1 MSTES
6 ATPAP
11 VLMDLKRITTEMHE
25 LEDRLQLVGEL
36 ESGGPVV
43 FWLTQRL
50 VKRLVPHLLSW
61 LQPSATGGVT
71 AVAPLPDY
79 HTDAIQSFAQQ
90 AAIAQLPEQPP
101 VQAAQ
106 QDSTLLIDSIDVART
121 PEIIALTFKVGEL
134 KATLLM
140 AQQPL
145 RQWLAI
151 LHDQCRKGEWA
162 LDIWPEWII
171 DSAPSESQQVR
182 ATVH

>member
-1 MSTES
+1 
-6 ATPAP
+6 
-11 VLMDLKRITTEMHE
+11 MDLKRITTEMHE

-61 LQPSATGGVT
+61 LQPAGTG
-71 AVAPLPDY
+71 ANAAAPVPDY

-101 VQAAQ
+101 VQVAQ
-106 QDSTLLIDSIDVART
+106 QDS
-121 PEIIALTFKVGEL
+121 K
-134 KATLLM
+134 
-140 AQQPL
+140 
-145 RQWLAI
+145 WLAI
-151 LHDQCRKGEWA
+151 LHDKCRKGEWT
-162 LDIWPEWII
+162 LDIWPDWII

>member
-11 VLMDLKRITTEMHE
+11 APMDLKRITTEMHE
-25 LEDRLQLVGEL
+25 LEDRLQVVGEL

-61 LQPSATGGVT
+61 LHPAAMG
-71 AVAPLPDY
+71 ANAAAPVPDY

-106 QDSTLLIDSIDVART
+106 QDSKWLIDAIDVVRT
-121 PEIIALTFKVGEL
+121 PEIVALTFKFGEQ

-151 LHDQCRKGEWA
+151 LHDQCRKGEWT
-162 LDIWPEWII
+162 LDIWPDWII

>member
-11 VLMDLKRITTEMHE
+11 APMDLKRVTTEMHE

-36 ESGGPVV
+36 ESGEPVV

-61 LQPSATGGVT
+61 LQPAAPGVT
-71 AVAPLPDY
+71 AAASVPDY

-90 AAIAQLPEQPP
+90 AAVAQLPEQPP

-106 QDSTLLIDSIDVART
+106 QDSTLLIDSIDVVRT

-162 LDIWPEWII
+162 LDIWPDWII

>member
-11 VLMDLKRITTEMHE
+11 TPMDLKRVTTEMHE

-61 LQPSATGGVT
+61 LQPAATGVT
-71 AVAPLPDY
+71 AAASVPDY
-79 HTDAIQSFAQQ
+79 HADAIQSFAQQ
-90 AAIAQLPEQPP
+90 AAIAQLPQQPP

-106 QDSTLLIDSIDVART
+106 QDSTLLIDSIDVVRT
-121 PEIIALTFKVGEL
+121 PEIIAVTFKVGEQ

-140 AQQPL
+140 AQHPL

-151 LHDQCRKGEWA
+151 LHDQCRKGEWT
-162 LDIWPEWII
+162 LDIWPDWII

>member
-6 ATPAP
+6 STPAIAP
-11 VLMDLKRITTEMHE
+11 MDLKRITTEMHD

-36 ESGGPVV
+36 ASGGTVV

-61 LQPSATGGVT
+61 LQPSSTGVT
-71 AVAPLPDY
+71 AAAPVPDF
-79 HTDAIQSFAQQ
+79 HIDAIQTFAQQ

-106 QDSTLLIDSIDVART
+106 QDSTLLIDAIDVVRT
-121 PEIIALTFKVGEL
+121 PEIIALTFKAGEQ

-162 LDIWPEWII
+162 LDIWPDWII
-171 DSAPSESQQVR
+171 DSARSESQQVR

>member
-11 VLMDLKRITTEMHE
+11 APMDLKRVTTEMHD
-25 LEDRLQLVGEL
+25 LEDRLQLVGEV
-36 ESGGPVV
+36 ESGEPVV

-61 LQPSATGGVT
+61 LQPSSKGVS
-71 AVAPLPDY
+71 AAAPGPDY
-79 HTDAIQSFAQQ
+79 HTDAIQTFAQQ

-101 VQAAQ
+101 VQAVQ
-106 QDSTLLIDSIDVART
+106 QDGIRLIDSIDVVRT
-121 PEIIALTFKVGEL
+121 PDIISMTFKVGEQ

-162 LDIWPEWII
+162 LDIWPDWII

-182 ATVH
+182 TTVH

>member
-6 ATPAP
+6 STLATAP
-11 VLMDLKRITTEMHE
+11 MDLKRITTEMHD

-36 ESGGPVV
+36 ASGGTVM

-61 LQPSATGGVT
+61 LQPAATGVT
-71 AVAPLPDY
+71 AAAPPDY

-90 AAIAQLPEQPP
+90 AAIAQLPEQSA

-106 QDSTLLIDSIDVART
+106 QDSTLLIDAIDVVRT
-121 PEIIALTFKVGEL
+121 PEFIALTFKVGEQ

-145 RQWLAI
+145 RQWLAV
-151 LHDQCRKGEWA
+151 LHDQYRKGEWT
-162 LDIWPEWII
+162 LDIWPDWII
-171 DSAPSESQQVR
+171 DSALVESQPVR

>member
-11 VLMDLKRITTEMHE
+11 VPMDLKRITTEMHE

-36 ESGGPVV
+36 ESGGPEV

-50 VKRLVPHLLSW
+50 VKCLVPHLLSW
-61 LQPSATGGVT
+61 LQPAGRG
-71 AVAPLPDY
+71 ANAAAPVPDY

-101 VQAAQ
+101 VQVAQ
-106 QDSTLLIDSIDVART
+106 QDSKWLVDSIDVVRT
-121 PEIIALTFKVGEL
+121 PEVIALTFKVGEQ

-162 LDIWPEWII
+162 LDIWPDWII